1 MEYLEVTL
9 PAAMLGFFEGTRST
23 PGKLS
28 AWEAASGLN
37 RPVLERCKLERVA
50 GAGRAPAG

>member
-1 MEYLEVTL
+1 VEYLEVTL

-28 AWEAASGLN
+28 VWEAASGLN